1 MMKLNAS
8 GSMTSRAVVAGL
20 TSNETE
26 TWAVVAPLVT
36 VTEPLYWPAASAVPF
51 TETAIEP
58 GPEPAAGAICS
69 QLPPGGVATVFAAV
83 QLNAVPPDG
92 LEIFR
97 VRLSGLA
104 PPCTM
109 TKFSSPGRTDM
120 AGAVGA
126 LPTGARIRSTT
137 FTTAGA
143 IPWPEGVT
151 VTLP

>member
-8 GSMTSRAVVAGL
+8 GSMTSRAVAAGL

-58 GPEPAAGAICS
+58 GPEPDAGAICS
-69 QLPPGGVATVFAAV
+69 QFPPRGVATVLVAV
-83 QLNAVPPDG
+83 QLNPVPPDG

-109 TKFSSPGRTDM
+109 QKFSCTGRTD
-120 AGAVGA
+120 
-126 LPTGARIRSTT
+126 
-137 FTTAGA
+137 TAGSVDA
-143 IPWPEGVT
+143 A
-151 VTLP
+151 